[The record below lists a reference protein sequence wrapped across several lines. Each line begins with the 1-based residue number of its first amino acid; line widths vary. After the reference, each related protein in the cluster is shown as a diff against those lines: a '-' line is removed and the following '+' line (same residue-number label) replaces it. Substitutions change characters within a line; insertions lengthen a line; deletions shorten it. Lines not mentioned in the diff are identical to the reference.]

1 MSSSDSTHQP
11 ELDDITALKDHINE
25 LESELIDM
33 QLLYE
38 TTMDHGTSLENELVV
53 QNERITILQGEMR
66 KYLSPQLYQALV
78 GGEATADTKSHKRTK
93 LTVYFS
99 DMVGF
104 SSLTDAIEPELL
116 SDVLNTYLTRMSEI
130 ALNYGGTIDKFV
142 GDAVMVFFGAP
153 EPMEDGEQARRAIRM
168 ALDMRQALYELREVW
183 KKKGITRLLQIRAG
197 INTGICTVGNFGSEH
212 RMDYTIIGGQV
223 NIAAR
228 LESAAHPD
236 GIYISSATYALVED
250 IVEAKYIGPTQMK
263 GIHEAVIVWEVI
275 GLRENSSA
283 VGGYLTVDGSRLQLN
298 SLDIDLD
305 TLSDEERNG
314 LQKALSRA
322 MTYLAA

>member
-1 MSSSDSTHQP
+1 MSQTESPQTDQP
-11 ELDDITALKDHINE
+11 EQDMDDLAALQAQIQELQVE
-25 LESELIDM
+25 LEDM

-38 TTMDHGTSLENELVV
+38 TTMEHGTSLENELVR
-53 QNERITILQGEMR
+53 QNEQITALQGKMR

-78 GGEATADTKSHKRTK
+78 GGAAEANTKSHKRTK

-116 SDVLNTYLTRMSEI
+116 SEVLNTYLTRMSEI
-130 ALNYGGTIDKFV
+130 ALHYGGTIDKFV

-153 EPMEDGEQARRAIRM
+153 EPMNDAEQARRAVQM

-228 LESAAHPD
+228 LESAAHAD

-250 IVEAKYIGPTQMK
+250 V
-263 GIHEAVIVWEVI
+263 
-275 GLRENSSA
+275 
-283 VGGYLTVDGSRLQLN
+283 
-298 SLDIDLD
+298 
-305 TLSDEERNG
+305 
-314 LQKALSRA
+314 
-322 MTYLAA
+322 